1 MCVCV
6 CVNKTEKQALQLCIA
21 CHCAL
26 WQSPVGSSHKTLKLF
41 YPNQCGTS
49 FNKRPSGFKRWKKE
63 TQVFKLTFYIENHLF
78 SCVPSGED
86 MEKKS
91 TASLTLHSSVS
102 TSLWWMTRYNI
113 WQSTSLLICTFTLN
127 LKKKKRVIYRHD
139 SFSSFPPLLLF
150 IEGDAGIFVA
160 VYALW
165 HSLLMG
171 WLRGGDKVDTDDM
184 ADCAGGETPRES
196 DVR

>member
-1 MCVCV
+1 MAVYITFDLYIH
-6 CVNKTEKQALQLCIA
+6 TESK
-21 CHCAL
+21 
-26 WQSPVGSSHKTLKLF
+26 
-41 YPNQCGTS
+41 
-49 FNKRPSGFKRWKKE
+49 
-63 TQVFKLTFYIENHLF
+63 
-78 SCVPSGED
+78 
-86 MEKKS
+86 
-91 TASLTLHSSVS
+91 
-102 TSLWWMTRYNI
+102 
-113 WQSTSLLICTFTLN
+113 
-127 LKKKKRVIYRHD
+127 KKKKRVIYRHD

>member
-49 FNKRPSGFKRWKKE
+49 FNKWPSGFKRWKKE

-127 LKKKKRVIYRHD
+127 LKKKKELYIDIILSLVSLHSYY
-139 SFSSFPPLLLF
+139 SLKEMQVFLLLF
-150 IEGDAGIFVA
+150 MHCDILSWWAGSGVEIK
-160 VYALW
+160 W
-165 HSLLMG
+165 IQMT
-171 WLRGGDKVDTDDM
+171 WLTVLEVKHREKVM
-184 ADCAGGETPRES
+184 
-196 DVR
+196 